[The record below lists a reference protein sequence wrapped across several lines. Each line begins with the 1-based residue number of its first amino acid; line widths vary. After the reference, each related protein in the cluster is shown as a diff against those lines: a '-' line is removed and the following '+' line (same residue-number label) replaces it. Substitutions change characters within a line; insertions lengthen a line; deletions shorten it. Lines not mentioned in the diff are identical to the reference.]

1 LACPKCNGVM
11 HPVNYS
17 YSSGIIIDR
26 CADHGIWLD
35 RGELDKVQLSRET
48 WAKKALESKDHW
60 EEMVS
65 KVAAEQKVID
75 PSEGIS
81 NFSIIN
87 RIIHFINNN
96 T

>member
-1 LACPKCNGVM
+1 M

-26 CADHGIWLD
+26 CADHGLWLD
-35 RGELDKVQLSRET
+35 RGELEKVQINREA
-48 WAKKALESKDHW
+48 WAKKAEKSREHW
-60 EEMVS
+60 EEMVT
-65 KVAAEQKVID
+65 KVAEDQSVID

-87 RIIHFINNN
+87 RIVNFVVKN